1 MVYDG
6 YSSSVED
13 FLNKDKSVTIHHRNL
28 HQMAIEIFKVK
39 IGIAPIAITK
49 YLRLSK
55 AILIT

>member
-28 HQMAIEIFKVK
+28 QQMAIEIFKVK
-39 IGIAPIAITK
+39 KGIAPIAITK
-49 YLRLSK
+49 YLPLSK